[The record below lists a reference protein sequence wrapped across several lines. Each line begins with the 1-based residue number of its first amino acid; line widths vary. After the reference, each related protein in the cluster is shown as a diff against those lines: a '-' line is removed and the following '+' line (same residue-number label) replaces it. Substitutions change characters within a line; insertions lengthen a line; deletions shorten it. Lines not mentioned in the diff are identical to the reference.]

1 MYPIFR
7 TNQRKGWVGGLN
19 KPQNAIPEPEIMYEY
34 NAMILSVIFTEN
46 LSIRKPKHRL
56 AASASCKKK
65 TAELLADIQVVDLV
79 WYSCQRK
86 RFFRTGEN
94 IRFLLYFVSLENFIF
109 SNDNFY
115 TIGEI

>member
-34 NAMILSVIFTEN
+34 NAMILSVIFTEK

-65 TAELLADIQVVDLV
+65 TAALLADIQVVDLV
-79 WYSCQRK
+79 WYSRQRE
-86 RFFRTGEN
+86 RFF
-94 IRFLLYFVSLENFIF
+94 
-109 SNDNFY
+109 
-115 TIGEI
+115 